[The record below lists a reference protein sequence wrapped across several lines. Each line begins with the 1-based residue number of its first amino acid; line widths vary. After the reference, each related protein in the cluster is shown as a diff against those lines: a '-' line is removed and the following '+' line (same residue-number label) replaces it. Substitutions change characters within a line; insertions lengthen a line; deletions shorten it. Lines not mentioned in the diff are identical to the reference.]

1 MRRSQFLKHA
11 ANGIESANAGGQR
24 IEGKGIERGFGAMF
38 EGGFDDEA
46 LDGDV
51 ALAESGAV
59 GGQIADG
66 HRMQAGAVDIG
77 GHFDHAVFRQVADQS
92 LIGQID
98 VDP

>member
-1 MRRSQFLKHA
+1 MRRAQFFKHV
-11 ANGIESANAGGQR
+11 ANGIERADAGGHR
-24 IEGKGIERGFGAMF
+24 VEREGVERGFGAMF

-46 LDGDV
+46 LNGDV
-51 ALAESGAV
+51 ALAEGCAV

-66 HRMQAGAVDIG
+66 YRMQAGAVDIG

-98 VDP
+98 VDS